1 MLNPIAWKPSPRCRT
16 AMVAGDEQRTLSVAG
31 HHCPGSRRLPALY
44 AGSEIL
50 KPFGAYNA

>member
-1 MLNPIAWKPSPRCRT
+1 
-16 AMVAGDEQRTLSVAG
+16 MVAGDEQRTLSVAG
-31 HHCPGSRRLPALY
+31 HHCPGSRRLQALY

>member
-1 MLNPIAWKPSPRCRT
+1 MTVGAADRSLRSFD
-16 AMVAGDEQRTLSVAG
+16 AMEAAELYDRY
-31 HHCPGSRRLPALY
+31 PALY